1 MALISGGRINIWNVV
16 KKQFEVVHPETETA
30 RITDFADGIV
40 QKLAL
45 TSTMTAVTALQTDSW
60 FGKLLKM
67 VLTASGVRYNI
78 AQNGYVCFG
87 SFFGGLIIQWGVNR
101 YGIVTLPVSC
111 QSINRI
117 VSAHSGI
124 NFMDAKVRETN
135 PLIKF
140 TLDVGGNTGDYED
153 AQWVNAL
160 ASDANVGHDFTLP
173 LSCSVYA
180 YSVCHKGTSPG
191 AVGIENGK
199 AYDVGWTNA
208 PVWIIAI
215 GSM

>member
-87 SFFGGLIIQWGVNR
+87 SFFGGLIIQWGSFRAVASGSVISLPISATPVVAIPVDMNSTNNSLIYSTVDYRNGSFRVYGNR
-101 YGIVTLPVSC
+101 ADGNNELYGT
-111 QSINRI
+111 
-117 VSAHSGI
+117 
-124 NFMDAKVRETN
+124 
-135 PLIKF
+135 
-140 TLDVGGNTGDYED
+140 
-153 AQWVNAL
+153 WL
-160 ASDANVGHDFTLP
+160 AICF
-173 LSCSVYA
+173 
-180 YSVCHKGTSPG
+180 
-191 AVGIENGK
+191 
-199 AYDVGWTNA
+199 
-208 PVWIIAI
+208 
-215 GSM
+215 